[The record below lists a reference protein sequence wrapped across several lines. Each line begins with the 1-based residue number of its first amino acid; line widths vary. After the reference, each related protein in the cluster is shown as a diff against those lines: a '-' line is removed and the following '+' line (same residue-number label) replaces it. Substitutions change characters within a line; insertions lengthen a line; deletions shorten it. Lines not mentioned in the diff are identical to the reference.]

1 VGFSLGFQRLGE
13 GEQRAQGERAPRLT
27 EGRPKPSFPC
37 AHSDRSGKRYGRTMR
52 TVVGSLVTLSTT
64 EASAITPLPATTVT
78 FAYPRLRF
86 V

>member
-1 VGFSLGFQRLGE
+1 MLPCGANHAFGQIFRPVGRLFRPGK
-13 GEQRAQGERAPRLT
+13 RERGP
-27 EGRPKPSFPC
+27 EPSFPC
-37 AHSDRSGKRYGRTMR
+37 AHPCRSGKRYGRTMR
-52 TVVGSLVTLSTT
+52 IVVGSLVTLSTT